1 MLVLGVVFIYILVV
15 FIMLQFISLRYVHY
29 FILYV
34 YIFFS
39 LKMKFLNANT
49 SKKRYFLNDIH
60 LKVSRYFLNSHKRLS
75 RTKPAIR
82 LIPMSKANN
91 CDANSTQPLS
101 LLSQQN
107 FSLKDIKISISL
119 ESIGHT
125 IVKAYHT
132 IECFLLSH
140 NFISPY
146 NSFYSLCR
154 AKDGSYE
161 L

>member
-15 FIMLQFISLRYVHY
+15 FIMLQFISLRYAHY

-49 SKKRYFLNDIH
+49 SSHFLNDIH